1 MPVYPPSFA
10 VFLRGADEPLTV
22 LDDEMEVAA
31 FLAFEKLGRD
41 QVEIVADAP
50 EITSWAAWC

>member
-1 MPVYPPSFA
+1 MPVYPPRYA
-10 VFLRGADEPLTV
+10 VFLRGADEPLAV

-31 FLAFEKLGRD
+31 WLAFQRIDRG

-50 EITSWAAWC
+50 GIVSLAAWE

>member
-1 MPVYPPSFA
+1 MPVYPPSYA
-10 VFLRGADEPLTV
+10 VFLPGADEPMAV

-31 FLAFEKLGRD
+31 WLAFEKLGRD

-50 EITSWAAWC
+50 EIAALAAWE